1 MRSSTAAPRSNASRS
16 TGSLLGF
23 TSFLLFLMPVVA
35 SLGSVVSVFGLAAA
49 RPLAAVLVVAT
60 IAVAPRL
67 SRVSLWIVIL
77 IVCWLV
83 WGLVTLHDMDAL
95 KRLFSIAL
103 SLASLLAFVLYPWTR
118 ERLRL
123 LGRAWLFAW
132 FVAVIPAIYEI
143 ASGNHLPNYL
153 SSSPDWVRASSDDVA
168 SYFVNPNPFAYFLCA
183 SMAIFVMSSAL
194 EERRLRNVMLTCCAI
209 SPVIIYPTNGRLALA
224 VSLVFLLWMVATREV
239 VRPYLRQLT
248 AVTVAFAVA
257 VAMVL
262 ICSPAVMSRILESF
276 EGSGSERLRLYL
288 NAIWMFLSTYGAG
301 IGSGMFE
308 KTIQSRQVPYTT
320 SEAVNPHS
328 GVFEILSQYGF
339 LITAMVGAA
348 LVALTWRS
356 MRGIGKSRED
366 PADRIIRQG
375 IAITAITL
383 PVLSFG
389 DSTFL
394 DSPIAWTQVATLL
407 AFYCAYRKIAR
418 PVPKWAKDG
427 RPEVPERLRV
437 VRRTLVERSD
447 EGEKDLVPAG

>member
-1 MRSSTAAPRSNASRS
+1 MSGSTAAPRSSASRS

-288 NAIWMFLSTYGAG
+288 NAIWMFLSTY
-301 IGSGMFE
+301 
-308 KTIQSRQVPYTT
+308 
-320 SEAVNPHS
+320 
-328 GVFEILSQYGF
+328 EILSQYGF

-437 VRRTLVERSD
+437 VRRTLAERPD